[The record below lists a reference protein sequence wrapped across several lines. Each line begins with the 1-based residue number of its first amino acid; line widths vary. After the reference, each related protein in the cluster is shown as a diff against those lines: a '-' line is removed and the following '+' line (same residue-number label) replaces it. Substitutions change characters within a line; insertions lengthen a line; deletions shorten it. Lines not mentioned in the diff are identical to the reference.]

1 MGSKSWDDL
10 YKEAGESGGPLPIGD
25 YDFQITG
32 ADHKKTTGGKDMYVL
47 KTVVVTGAYK
57 GKMVWNN
64 MVVSPESQPAMEV
77 FFRQMAAL
85 GLGKEF
91 WMSKPTDEAICARLK
106 GVYFRGNV
114 AIETYNS
121 VERNK
126 FKSIKPAVAGGGTT
140 PPPPPPAP
148 APVAAAA
155 PPAPAAPAVPPPP
168 PPVAAAPEAPAAP
181 PAPPAP
187 APAAAPEP
195 APAALAEAPTAPP
208 AVDIPP
214 PPAF

>member
-10 YKEAGESGGPLPIGD
+10 YKEAGESGGPLPVGD

-32 ADHKKTTGGKDMYVL
+32 AEHKKTTGGKDMYVL

-91 WMSKPTDEAICARLK
+91 WMSKPTDEAICTRLK

-126 FKSIKPAVAGGGTT
+126 FKSIKPAVAGGGVGA
-140 PPPPPPAP
+140 PPPPPPP

-155 PPAPAAPAVPPPP
+155 PPAPAPAPAAPATPPPP
-168 PPVAAAPEAPAAP
+168 PP

-187 APAAAPEP
+187 VAEAPVAEPAPAPLAEAPAPAAA
-195 APAALAEAPTAPP
+195 P

>member
-1 MGSKSWDDL
+1 MGTKNWDDL
-10 YKEAGESGGPLPIGD
+10 YKEAGESGGPLPVGD

-32 ADHKKTTGGKDMYVL
+32 AEHKKTTGGKDMYVL

-91 WMSKPTDEAICARLK
+91 WMSKPTDEAICTRLK

-126 FKSIKPAVAGGGTT
+126 FKSIKPAVAGGGVGAP

-148 APVAAAA
+148 APAPVAAATPPPPPPPA
-155 PPAPAAPAVPPPP
+155 PPAAAPAAPAAPPPP
-168 PPVAAAPEAPAAP
+168 PPPAAPAPAPEAAPAP
-181 PAPPAP
+181 PELAEPAP
-187 APAAAPEP
+187 APAA
-195 APAALAEAPTAPP
+195 
-208 AVDIPP
+208 DIPP